1 MDYKTGDALAIWP
14 VCFACLFGMFVWPVC
29 LTCLFGRLKLGIY
42 DRPHWSMH
50 GVHVSGAL
58 DGWHC

>member
-1 MDYKTGDALAIWP
+1 MDYKTGDALARLFGPFIWP
-14 VCFACLFGMFVWPVC
+14 VYLAR
-29 LTCLFGRLKLGIY
+29 LFGRLKLGIY

-50 GVHVSGAL
+50 GVLVSGTL